1 MKIIVNNKAE
11 FDSIINQLK
20 HEPDQKEINQAAI
33 NLSKGIKI
41 KGWFSINFI
50 IGFILFMVILAI
62 KDGAFILYTKIHGAY
77 LNKPTYLDISIYL
90 VFIIDIVLFTGS
102 ILTAILLRRWSNW
115 LILFVIP
122 LLLLHY

>member
-20 HEPDQKEINQAAI
+20 QEPDQKEINQAAI

-50 IGFILFMVILAI
+50 IGFILFMAILTI
-62 KDGAFILYTKIHGAY
+62 KDGAFILYTRIRGAY

-90 VFIIDIVLFTGS
+90 VFIIDIVLFVGS
-102 ILTAILLRRWSNW
+102 VLTAILMRGWFND
-115 LILFVIP
+115 
-122 LLLLHY
+122 

>member
-20 HEPDQKEINQAAI
+20 HELDQKEINQAAI

-50 IGFILFMVILAI
+50 I
-62 KDGAFILYTKIHGAY
+62 
-77 LNKPTYLDISIYL
+77 
-90 VFIIDIVLFTGS
+90 DIVLFAGS

-122 LLLLHY
+122 LLFLHY